1 MTIQEIDKTYNRI
14 IGFLN
19 TKEIKLA
26 FDYLQSLMAGS
37 NDYACQEQLDQLQTI
52 YQNMLRYRRM
62 GFKDPMEKTIYQ
74 QVLSGT

>member
-26 FDYLQSLMAGS
+26 FDRA
-37 NDYACQEQLDQLQTI
+37 
-52 YQNMLRYRRM
+52 
-62 GFKDPMEKTIYQ
+62 
-74 QVLSGT
+74 

>member
-37 NDYACQEQLDQLQTI
+37 NDYA
-52 YQNMLRYRRM
+52 
-62 GFKDPMEKTIYQ
+62 
-74 QVLSGT
+74 